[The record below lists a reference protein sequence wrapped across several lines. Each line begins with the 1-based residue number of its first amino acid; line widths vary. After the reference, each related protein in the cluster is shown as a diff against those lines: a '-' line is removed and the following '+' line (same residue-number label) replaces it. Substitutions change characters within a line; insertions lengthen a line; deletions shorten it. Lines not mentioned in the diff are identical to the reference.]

1 MEINLTTALITILGV
16 VIGWLLNELSFL
28 IRLRIKDRR
37 KLKKVLFNLLN
48 VYFYLNKLKIK
59 IGPQVDILFNHLKKL
74 LQEPSHPDL
83 IEVVKSTFIKNA
95 NEILNEYVHEKI
107 NSIKNNYESS
117 LKDLS
122 EVNPFLAYRLS
133 DKLDIYDLLGNLESW
148 FKKILSDLNLPN
160 LEIEQNL
167 LDAFQNKILKEYL
180 DNLEA
185 EIKKLSLSI
194 GFLYW
199 MKIISQL
206 RKIKKIRVDENEIKK
221 EIDNFLKEIINRGE
235 RHDPGSIQPTKSP

>member
-1 MEINLTTALITILGV
+1 M
-16 VIGWLLNELSFL
+16 
-28 IRLRIKDRR
+28 
-37 KLKKVLFNLLN
+37 
-48 VYFYLNKLKIK
+48 
-59 IGPQVDILFNHLKKL
+59 GPQVDILFNHLKKL

-133 DKLDIYDLLGNLESW
+133 DKLDIYDLLDNLESW
-148 FKKILSDLNLPN
+148 FKKISSDLNLPN

-185 EIKKLSLSI
+185 EIKKLSFSI

-206 RKIKKIRVDENEIKK
+206 RKIKKIRADENEIKK
-221 EIDNFLKEIINRGE
+221 EFDDFLKEIINRGE
-235 RHDPGSIQPTKSP
+235 RHEPGSIQPTKSP

>member
-48 VYFYLNKLKIK
+48 IYFYLNKLKIK
-59 IGPQVDILFNHLKKL
+59 MGPQVDILFNHLKKL

-83 IEVVKSTFIKNA
+83 IEFVKSTFIKNA

-148 FKKILSDLNLPN
+148 FKKISSDLNLPN

-199 MKIISQL
+199 MKIIFQL
-206 RKIKKIRVDENEIKK
+206 KKIKKIRENEIKK
-221 EIDNFLKEIINRGE
+221 EFDDFLKEIINRGE
-235 RHDPGSIQPTKSP
+235 RHEPGSIQPTKSP

>member
-48 VYFYLNKLKIK
+48 IYFYLNKLKIK
-59 IGPQVDILFNHLKKL
+59 MGPQVDILFNHLKKL

-83 IEVVKSTFIKNA
+83 IEFVKSTFIKNA

-148 FKKILSDLNLPN
+148 FKKISSDLNLPN

-199 MKIISQL
+199 MKIISHL
-206 RKIKKIRVDENEIKK
+206 RKIKKIRENEIKK
-221 EIDNFLKEIINRGE
+221 EFDDFLKEIINRGE
-235 RHDPGSIQPTKSP
+235 RHEPGSIQPTKSP

>member
-1 MEINLTTALITILGV
+1 M
-16 VIGWLLNELSFL
+16 
-28 IRLRIKDRR
+28 
-37 KLKKVLFNLLN
+37 
-48 VYFYLNKLKIK
+48 
-59 IGPQVDILFNHLKKL
+59 GPQVDILFNHLKKL

-148 FKKILSDLNLPN
+148 FKKISSDLNLPN
-160 LEIEQNL
+160 LEIDQNL
-167 LDAFQNKILKEYL
+167 LDAFQNKIIKEYL

-199 MKIISQL
+199 MKIIFQL

-221 EIDNFLKEIINRGE
+221 EFDDFLKEIINRGE

>member
-48 VYFYLNKLKIK
+48 VYFYLSRLN
-59 IGPQVDILFNHLKKL
+59 IGPQVDTLFNHLKKL
-74 LQEPSHPDL
+74 LQEPLDPDL
-83 IEVVKSTFIKNA
+83 MEFLKSIIIKNA
-95 NEILNEYVHEKI
+95 EEILNERTREKI
-107 NSIKNNYESS
+107 NSIKNNYENS

-133 DKLDIYDLLGNLESW
+133 DKLDIYYLLDNLESW
-148 FKKILSDLNLPN
+148 FKKISSDLNLPN

-194 GFLYW
+194 GFLCW
-199 MKIISQL
+199 IKIISQL
-206 RKIKKIRVDENEIKK
+206 RKIKKIRENEIKK
-221 EIDNFLKEIINRGE
+221 EFDDFLKEIINRGE

>member
-59 IGPQVDILFNHLKKL
+59 MGPQVDILFNHLKKL
-74 LQEPSHPDL
+74 LQEPSDPEL
-83 IEVVKSTFIKNA
+83 IEFVKSTFIKNA

-133 DKLDIYDLLGNLESW
+133 DKLDIYDLLDNLESW
-148 FKKILSDLNLPN
+148 FKKISSDLNLPN

-185 EIKKLSLSI
+185 EIKKLSFSI

-221 EIDNFLKEIINRGE
+221 EFDNFLKEIINRGE
-235 RHDPGSIQPTKSP
+235 HHDPRSIQATKSP

>member
-1 MEINLTTALITILGV
+1 
-16 VIGWLLNELSFL
+16 
-28 IRLRIKDRR
+28 
-37 KLKKVLFNLLN
+37 
-48 VYFYLNKLKIK
+48 
-59 IGPQVDILFNHLKKL
+59 
-74 LQEPSHPDL
+74 
-83 IEVVKSTFIKNA
+83 
-95 NEILNEYVHEKI
+95 
-107 NSIKNNYESS
+107 
-117 LKDLS
+117 
-122 EVNPFLAYRLS
+122 
-133 DKLDIYDLLGNLESW
+133 LGNLESW

-235 RHDPGSIQPTKSP
+235 RHDPGSIQLTKSP

>member
-59 IGPQVDILFNHLKKL
+59 MGPQVDILFNHLKKL
-74 LQEPSHPDL
+74 LQEPSDPEL
-83 IEVVKSTFIKNA
+83 IEFVKSTFIKNA

-148 FKKILSDLNLPN
+148 FKKISSDLNLPN

-180 DNLEA
+180 DNLES

-199 MKIISQL
+199 MKIIFQL
-206 RKIKKIRVDENEIKK
+206 KKNKKIRENEIKK
-221 EIDNFLKEIINRGE
+221 EIDDFLKEIINRGE

>member
-48 VYFYLNKLKIK
+48 VYFYLSRLN
-59 IGPQVDILFNHLKKL
+59 IGPQVDTLFNHLKKL
-74 LQEPSHPDL
+74 LQEPLDPDL
-83 IEVVKSTFIKNA
+83 MEFLKSIIIKNA
-95 NEILNEYVHEKI
+95 EEILNERTREKI

-133 DKLDIYDLLGNLESW
+133 DKLDIYDLLDNLESW
-148 FKKILSDLNLPN
+148 FKKISSDLNLPN

-206 RKIKKIRVDENEIKK
+206 RKIKKIRENEIKK
-221 EIDNFLKEIINRGE
+221 EFDDFLKEIINRGE